1 MEPEGG
7 DFARDNRMVVT
18 GTSRLVFA
26 QKKRRYDAGQ
36 DLEEIEGCGG
46 GCHGLSHLC
55 QQLCVPTMACLPGV
69 SRRPS
74 ACVSSCARL
83 PSSVLA
89 SSVLAA
95 SIRASCL
102 LFLYVSTLRLSV
114 CRGRGGGNKRGYLHP
129 FEDVLGRD
137 LCADR
142 RTLTPSAAAEM
153 DPNAIFQMFMNQG
166 SFGGGGGRGPSMHF
180 GFH

>member
-55 QQLCVPTMACLPGV
+55 QQLCVATMACLPGV
-69 SRRPS
+69 GRRLS
-74 ACVSSCARL
+74 ALCQQLCAVAIVCPGRL
-83 PSSVLA
+83 YSFHPETACMEGAGRGEQTRLF
-89 SSVLAA
+89 A
-95 SIRASCL
+95 SI
-102 LFLYVSTLRLSV
+102 
-114 CRGRGGGNKRGYLHP
+114 
-129 FEDVLGRD
+129 
-137 LCADR
+137 
-142 RTLTPSAAAEM
+142 
-153 DPNAIFQMFMNQG
+153 
-166 SFGGGGGRGPSMHF
+166 
-180 GFH
+180 